1 VSGPDATGPAAG
13 GALEAP
19 HQLALTY
26 RRSLGRAERTFLSGL
41 ADGRIWGSR
50 DAQGQV
56 TVPPVDWD
64 PDRGAPTVDFVAVE
78 PRGRVVSWTWVAEPA
93 PGGPLERPYALA
105 LIRLHGAT
113 TSLLHVVD
121 VEHSDVMRTGLAVR
135 ADWAAERCGRILDIR
150 AFVPDD
156 TPGAGPTAPTTGST
170 PPPADPTGSSPVGGA
185 DHVVSEVC
193 IDYVFQ
199 PGVTLSGFL
208 HALAERRIVGGRCPG
223 CSGVYVPPRPKCPAC
238 GGAPMRREELPGT
251 GTVTAY
257 TVVHIPFP
265 GLTLDLPFTC
275 VWVRL
280 DRASVPFAH
289 LLGASGADAVRVGMR
304 VEPVWADAA
313 DLAPTWESIRYF
325 RPVGGGPAG
334 GQP

>member
-1 VSGPDATGPAAG
+1 VSGPDVTGPAG
-13 GALEAP
+13 GGPLQAP
-19 HQLALTY
+19 HQLTLTY

-41 ADGRIWGSR
+41 AEGRIWGSR
-50 DAQGQV
+50 DARGQV

-64 PDRGAPTVDFVAVE
+64 PASGAPTVDFVAVE
-78 PRGRVVSWTWVAEPA
+78 PRGRVVSWTWVADPT

-105 LIRLHGAT
+105 LIRLHGAA

-121 VEHSDVMRTGLAVR
+121 VEHPDLVRTGLAVR

-150 AFVPDD
+150 AFVPD
-156 TPGAGPTAPTTGST
+156 TPDAGPTAP
-170 PPPADPTGSSPVGGA
+170 PADAAGSSPSGRV
-185 DHVVSEVC
+185 DHVVSEVG
-193 IDYVFQ
+193 IDYVFE

-208 HALAERRIVGGRCPG
+208 HSLAERRIVGGRCPG
-223 CSGVYVPPRPKCPAC
+223 CSGVYVPPRPRCPAC
-238 GGAPMRREELPGT
+238 GGAPMHPEELPGT

-280 DRASVPFAH
+280 DGASVPFAH
-289 LLGASGADAVRVGMR
+289 LLGETGAEEVRVGLR
-304 VEPVWADAA
+304 VEPVWVDAA

-325 RPVGGGPAG
+325 RLVPSGDRGGGRP
-334 GQP
+334 